1 MRSALFFG
9 VCWAAA
15 GAATA
20 SADDASCGEADD
32 EVCAMR
38 SSLLQLRRREFSSS
52 ETGLAG
58 ANGTNDTNG
67 TNGTNGTEENASA
80 ACLCVFDIDRTLTGK
95 QQQTK
100 MCPGNKVMWGVND
113 WAYTN
118 HAMSLTLSDAVQH
131 LNQTFC
137 AKCYIGIVSA
147 GTASGSHSEERS
159 ILLDLLK
166 NDLPWSK
173 PWADPWNPGSCKDI
187 TAPLVT
193 GCPDGHK
200 QEVFQHSGLR
210 GHRLQRPPDL
220 LRYSR
225 RAGLAGALRCYSERD
240 RQYEGRLFLQ
250 SARSV
255 NVYEDRRRPV
265 QLWASYHLLQR
276 KSKGYAEAK
285 VRESLGV
292 HLRLDLREVINV
304 IIFMILT

>member
-200 QEVFQHSGLR
+200 QEAIPSVIRLYENAFGVSILKEDVFMFDDRSSNIQGFEGTGYNARQISCATRDAQGSLGLCGATVSEIVNTNSGHLITCCSGSPKGTLR
-210 GHRLQRPPDL
+210 Q
-220 LRYSR
+220 
-225 RAGLAGALRCYSERD
+225 
-240 RQYEGRLFLQ
+240 
-250 SARSV
+250 
-255 NVYEDRRRPV
+255 
-265 QLWASYHLLQR
+265 
-276 KSKGYAEAK
+276 KSAK
-285 VRESLGV
+285 VWAYTC
-292 HLRLDLREVINV
+292 D
-304 IIFMILT
+304 